1 LLLNPLILNSI
12 KELGINLFLG
22 GGGWRDKMAVD
33 VGRNKR
39 SVLCP
44 AGRDNDVSTGQPAQP
59 FKKRA
64 GRA

>member
-1 LLLNPLILNSI
+1 MDCFFS
-12 KELGINLFLG
+12 NLFLG
-22 GGGWRDKMAVD
+22 GGGWRDKMATD

-44 AGRDNDVSTGQPAQP
+44 ADRDKDVSAERPAQP